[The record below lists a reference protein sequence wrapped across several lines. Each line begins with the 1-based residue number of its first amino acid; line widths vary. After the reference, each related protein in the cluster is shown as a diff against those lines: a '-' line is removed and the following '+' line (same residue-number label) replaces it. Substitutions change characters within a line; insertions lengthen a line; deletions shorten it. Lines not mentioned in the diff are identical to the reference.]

1 MAYQTGRP
9 VKVPAKGDAPN
20 TGSPGPTPPPTL
32 AETQHMKD
40 TAYGRTSYGANA
52 YAGRVVANP
61 GKSVTSPLA
70 DQLKAKAAEGD
81 GGDLLQTII
90 EKGTARDSTVDLR
103 SPQTRF
109 VSKEQY
115 PATFGHKSHTADA
128 GSPGGM
134 VPSHCGAPV
143 TDDSASRRD
152 QAVKRTDGRS

>member
-9 VKVPAKGDAPN
+9 VKVPAEGDAPN

-90 EKGTARDSTVDLR
+90 EKGTAARL
-103 SPQTRF
+103 
-109 VSKEQY
+109 
-115 PATFGHKSHTADA
+115 
-128 GSPGGM
+128 
-134 VPSHCGAPV
+134 
-143 TDDSASRRD
+143 
-152 QAVKRTDGRS
+152 DGRSSLAANPLCEQRTVPGNFRAQVTHGRRGKPRRHGAFALRRPGH